1 MSIGIKDNVWGDYMD
16 TNFVNSMIDNIK
28 KTIENNVNEEYTKYK
43 QKCLED
49 LDYTLEMKRNSVVKN
64 VLDGIDVVISSNE
77 PFSFEPT
84 ILIKVEKKIVIKE

>member
-1 MSIGIKDNVWGDYMD
+1 MD
-16 TNFVNSMIDNIK
+16 TDFANSMINSIK
-28 KTIENNVNEEYTKYK
+28 ETLAKNVNEEYTKYK

-64 VLDGIDVVISSNE
+64 VLDGIDVVMGSNE

-84 ILIKVEKKIVIKE
+84 ILIKVEKKVVIKE